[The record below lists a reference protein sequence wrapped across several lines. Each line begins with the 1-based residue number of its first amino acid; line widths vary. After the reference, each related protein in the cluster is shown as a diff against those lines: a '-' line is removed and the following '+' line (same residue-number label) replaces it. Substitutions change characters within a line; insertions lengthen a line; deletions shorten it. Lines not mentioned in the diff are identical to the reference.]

1 MVTIAE
7 RRVRDPAIR
16 TPLYQF
22 FRPLPQ
28 GCFPALV
35 APGEHVWL
43 GHRKRAFTAGLE
55 VLVDGVEHARNP
67 PNPSALGTTNHH
79 RPMTWRRPAGSG

>member
-1 MVTIAE
+1 VVTIAE

-16 TPLYQF
+16 IPLYQF

-43 GHRKRAFTAGLE
+43 GHRKRAFAAGLE
-55 VLVDGVEHARNP
+55 VLVDGLSTPATPRTHRLWGPPTTTAR
-67 PNPSALGTTNHH
+67 
-79 RPMTWRRPAGSG
+79 

>member
-1 MVTIAE
+1 VVTIAE

-16 TPLYQF
+16 IPLYQF

-55 VLVDGVEHARNP
+55 VLVDGLSTPATPE
-67 PNPSALGTTNHH
+67 PSALGPPTTTA
-79 RPMTWRRPAGSG
+79 R